1 MAKIRA
7 RNVSK
12 TFRAKGTM
20 VEAVKH
26 IDVDI
31 GEGEFAVFV
40 GPSGSG
46 KTTFLRLV
54 AGLELPSS
62 GQIWIG
68 DREVT
73 TVHPRARGIAMVFQ
87 DYALYP
93 HMTVRQN
100 MAFALENL
108 KHPRHEIEQRVNQA
122 ADMLQIRALLERR
135 PRELSGGQRQRVAVG
150 RAIVRQP
157 AAFLFDEPLSNL
169 DAKLRVQMRVELAEL
184 HRRLAATA
192 LYVTHDQVEA
202 VTLGERIF
210 VMNDGVI
217 QQVGRGTELYEQPA
231 NTFVASFL
239 GSPPMNL
246 FPARLEAESD
256 RLMVVQDELRLP
268 LPAELSRRYQ
278 SFAHREVTV
287 GIRPEHIA
295 ALSSLTMTEPGW
307 MPTDVHLLITEHLGS
322 EKLVYFTLGTQRL
335 VAKMPEDSPLSAFGA
350 GQLAFN
356 TNRIQLFDRTTNQ
369 ALHAG

>member
-1 MAKIRA
+1 MANIRA
-7 RNVSK
+7 QGVSK
-12 TFRAKGTM
+12 TFRGKGVL
-20 VEAVKH
+20 VEAVKQV
-26 IDVDI
+26 DVEI

-54 AGLELPSS
+54 AGLELPTN

-68 DREVT
+68 NREVT
-73 TVHPRARGIAMVFQ
+73 TTHPRARGVAMVFQ

-108 KHPRHEIEQRVNQA
+108 KHPRTEIEQRVKQTA
-122 ADMLQIRALLERR
+122 ELLQIGELLDRR

-157 AAFLFDEPLSNL
+157 EAFLFDEPLSNL

-184 HRRLAATA
+184 HRRLGATT

-202 VTLGERIF
+202 MTLGERIF
-210 VMNDGVI
+210 VMNGGVI
-217 QQVGRGTELYEQPA
+217 QQVGSGSTLYEQPA
-231 NTFVASFL
+231 NTFVAAFL

-246 FPARLEAESD
+246 LPARLEAGGVG
-256 RLMVVQDELRLP
+256 LVVAADTLRLP
-268 LPAELSRRYQ
+268 LPPELSRRYQ
-278 SFAHREVTV
+278 AFAPCAVTF
-287 GIRPEHIA
+287 GIRPEQISPRHSATTA
-295 ALSSLTMTEPGW
+295 APGW
-307 MPTDVHLLITEHLGS
+307 TPVAVHLLLTEHLGS
-322 EKLVYFTLGTQRL
+322 EKLVYFTIGEQRL
-335 VAKMPEDSPLSAFGA
+335 VAKIPEDAPLAVFGA

-356 TNRIQLFDRTTNQ
+356 MNRVHLFDGKTGM
-369 ALHAG
+369 ALV